1 MLRKSD
7 IATPEDI
14 GYLMDAFEAG
24 QQKERERI
32 LSAIRDLEK
41 NELATEEL
49 GVLRWTKKLV
59 KELGL
64 EQ

>member
-1 MLRKSD
+1 MLRKSEV
-7 IATPEDI
+7 ATPEVAADI
-14 GYLMDAFEAG
+14 LNAFEAG

-64 EQ
+64 EE